1 MSVVTNLGHMFS
13 QDQGGVDTS
22 QSRVSRFEIL
32 ERLKASRSGYKGH
45 VTRIRGEIEAL
56 MLIKKFEAVRDKL
69 NNLEAAFSNLGRAHD
84 AFLRCLDD
92 PGERFQATMWFDD
105 ERDAHNGF
113 VQRVWEWLDG
123 SQRSQTLPPVN
134 PSDSGSQVTV
144 SKISPSSV
152 SKASTRLS
160 VKIKEAKAEEALAE
174 LRLQQLRRRFELQQ
188 RREDVMR
195 EEELLEVKST
205 IEQARLRV
213 RILEEGEQSEERSFQ
228 RIHDSPSAAVLQ
240 SELSSVTKVPLPTRD
255 ETSTSRARPDLSS
268 DTRNDPYTLHVPR
281 TRSDLSSNAR
291 DETYTLHARSDPD
304 PVCRSDNDTLRTR
317 HRFDYTTNEWNR
329 EPIRSELD
337 VGSDRGHPRYYGNL
351 EQLLHQQ
358 QQMIGLNSKLSSRWR
373 RQ

>member
-1 MSVVTNLGHMFS
+1 MGVVTNLGHMYS
-13 QDQGGVDTS
+13 QGREGVDTS
-22 QSRVSRFEIL
+22 ESRIPRFELL

-56 MLIKKFEAVRDKL
+56 MLARKHEAVREKL
-69 NNLEAAFSNLGRAHD
+69 VNLEAAFSNLGRAHD

-92 PGERFQATMWFDD
+92 PGEIFQATMWFDD
-105 ERDAHNGF
+105 ERDVHNGF
-113 VQRVWEWLDG
+113 VQRVWEWLDS

-188 RREDVMR
+188 RREDVIR

-228 RIHDSPSAAVLQ
+228 HIHDSPPATVSQ
-240 SELSSVTKVPLPTRD
+240 SELSSVTKVPLLTRD
-255 ETSTSRARPDLSS
+255 ETSTSRAR
-268 DTRNDPYTLHVPR
+268 VQ
-281 TRSDLSSNAR
+281 
-291 DETYTLHARSDPD
+291 
-304 PVCRSDNDTLRTR
+304 
-317 HRFDYTTNEWNR
+317 
-329 EPIRSELD
+329 I
-337 VGSDRGHPRYYGNL
+337 
-351 EQLLHQQ
+351 
-358 QQMIGLNSKLSSRWR
+358 
-373 RQ
+373 